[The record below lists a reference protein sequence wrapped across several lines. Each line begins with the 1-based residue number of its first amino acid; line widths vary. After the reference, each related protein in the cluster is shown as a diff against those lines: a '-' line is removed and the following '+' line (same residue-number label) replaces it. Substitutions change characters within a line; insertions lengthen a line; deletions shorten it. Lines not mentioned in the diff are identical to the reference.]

1 MPAALGR
8 GTCSRRRINE
18 PYASHYFAVPPACF
32 AFLVWR
38 FCLRVFAGVFFLL
51 LLPPLSLVAMW
62 RLPFSPS
69 LDSSLI
75 VVSPTVCG
83 KRPQP
88 LRCLG
93 CGMCLPALISEQ

>member
-8 GTCSRRRINE
+8 GTRSARRIID
-18 PYASHYFAVPPACF
+18 PYASHYFEVPPACF

-38 FCLRVFAGVFFLL
+38 FCLRVFAGAFLLL
-51 LLPPLSLVAMW
+51 LLPPLSLVATW
-62 RLPFSPS
+62 RPPSSPP

-75 VVSPTVCG
+75 VLLPTDCG

-88 LRCLG
+88 LPVPRDAARAFG
-93 CGMCLPALISEQ
+93 